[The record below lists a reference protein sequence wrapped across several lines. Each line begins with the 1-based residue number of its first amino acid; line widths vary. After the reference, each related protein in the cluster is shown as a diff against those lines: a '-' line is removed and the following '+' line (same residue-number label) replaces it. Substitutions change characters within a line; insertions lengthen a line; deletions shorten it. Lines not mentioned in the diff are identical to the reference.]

1 MKYEIIQT
9 SPYPNAIFEMSR
21 GGEIIGNAL
30 RIPQKREPNNCEI
43 TFLGQNIRMTMNNH
57 FTLDDLLPWG
67 KPKSNQY
74 FLFQSNKKCGE
85 LYHFHY
91 HMLELDG
98 CTYTSQSIDFGYA
111 IKIPIFEGEFKKEKP
126 TGKQIAL
133 IETTSRDQELHH
145 YQVTALEEKE
155 GLIAL
160 LFCIYYDVCFY
171 NRNSIWK
178 ITCETWGET
187 RRKELMLYDPT
198 FKEHIAD

>member
-9 SPYPNAIFEMSR
+9 RSYPNAVFEMR
-21 GGEIIGNAL
+21 RHGEIIGDAV

-43 TFLGQNIRMTMNNH
+43 TFLGQHIRMTMNTH
-57 FTLDDLLPWG
+57 FTLEDLLPWG

-74 FLFQSNKKCGE
+74 FLFQRNKKCGE
-85 LYHFHY
+85 IYRFHY

-98 CTYTSQSIDFGYA
+98 CTYTSQSIDFGTA
-111 IKIPIFEGEFKKEKP
+111 KKIPIWEGAFKKEKP

-133 IETTSRDQELHH
+133 IETTSLDQELHH
-145 YQVTALEEKE
+145 YHVTALEEKE
-155 GLIAL
+155 GFIAS
-160 LFCIYYDVCFY
+160 LFCIYRDVCFY

-187 RRKELMLYDPT
+187 RRRELMLYDST
-198 FKEHIAD
+198 FKDSISD